1 MNYFYLIPGLALFV
15 IIQLDFYYTTLSSQ
29 GAGKLTGI
37 FNLIL
42 QRIEDWTPGLP
53 LKEWSGLAHLF
64 FTLIQWI
71 IWIIAAGYLVYS
83 ASPDMVVEGSSLRPA
98 GDVERWYFTGFILST
113 LGNGDYLPGNDFSR
127 IFTII
132 YTISGFGML
141 TTGITYL
148 LSVTSAALEKKN
160 LAMYIGGMGSNP
172 IELYKF
178 AMVRPEAETFLSRID
193 NLVQMI
199 DAHTNNH
206 LSFPIIHYFLTN
218 DRKRSTAVHLAALTD
233 LMSVLYLE
241 YQQNHYVCQQLKRL
255 HHSLK
260 GFVDIA
266 GDLMST
272 SQEIEENGNHKN
284 RWHEV
289 NVDPVPSF
297 QKNELHEAFSSLLES
312 QGWKWKDVY
321 ETEEEH
327 EKNES

>member
-1 MNYFYLIPGLALFV
+1 MDYFFLLSGLALF
-15 IIQLDFYYTTLSSQ
+15 IIVQFDFYYTTLSSQ
-29 GAGKLTGI
+29 GAGRLTGI

-71 IWIIAAGYLVYS
+71 IWILVAGCLVFN
-83 ASPDMVVEGSSLRPA
+83 ASPDMVVEGSTLRPA
-98 GDVERWYFTGFILST
+98 GNVERWYYTGFVLST
-113 LGNGDYLPGNDFSR
+113 LGTGDYVAGNDFSR

-160 LAMYIGGMGSNP
+160 LAMYIGGIGSNP
-172 IELYKF
+172 IELFKF
-178 AMVRPEAETFLSRID
+178 ATVKPEAEPFLSRID
-193 NLVQMI
+193 DLVQMI

-206 LSFPIIHYFLTN
+206 LSFPIIHHFLTK
-218 DRKRSTAVHLAALTD
+218 DRKRSTVVHLASLTD
-233 LMSVLYLE
+233 TMSVLEQE
-241 YQQNHYVCQQLKRL
+241 YGSNHYVCQQLGRL
-255 HHSLK
+255 KHSIK
-260 GFVDIA
+260 GFIDIA
-266 GDLMST
+266 GDLMGNN
-272 SQEIEENGNHKN
+272 QDVDENGNHKD

-289 NVDPVPSF
+289 NIDPVPCF
-297 QKNELHEAFSSLLES
+297 QENEMHEKFSNLLES

-321 ETEEEH
+321 ESEEE
-327 EKNES
+327 ESDDE